1 MNDPEGKEELESWKK
16 LKGKAPLQN
25 LSQNA
30 IRRETE
36 GDFRLL
42 GRRNGEGLVGPNL
55 SPILQGSEDME
66 YGGRMSFMSADNSVG
81 LDYDDEDGER
91 DEDEEPNVICQ
102 SLDHADM
109 LGLNKAT
116 LRLRYLIN
124 WSVRSLLQ
132 LHHPGP
138 GDNLA
143 LVHLYG
149 PHVRFER
156 GASIAFN
163 LYDCHGKLLHP
174 ELVQKLADKNNISLS
189 IGFLRNMKF
198 GDLKAVEVQDLL
210 VSEKNVNS
218 ASKRGKQGKKVLRI
232 EVLTAALSILS
243 HFEDVYRLWMFVA
256 RFLDADFVSKELGSH
271 GLLCEQ
277 DVLKEV

>member
-1 MNDPEGKEELESWKK
+1 M
-16 LKGKAPLQN
+16 
-25 LSQNA
+25 
-30 IRRETE
+30 
-36 GDFRLL
+36 
-42 GRRNGEGLVGPNL
+42 
-55 SPILQGSEDME
+55 
-66 YGGRMSFMSADNSVG
+66 
-81 LDYDDEDGER
+81 
-91 DEDEEPNVICQ
+91 ICR

-138 GDNLA
+138 GENLA

-149 PHVRFER
+149 PRVRFER

-189 IGFLRNMKF
+189 IGFLWNMKF
-198 GDLKAVEVQDLL
+198 GDPKAAEVQDLL

-218 ASKRGKQGKKVLRI
+218 VSKRGKRGKKVLRI

-271 GLLCEQ
+271 RLLCEEE
-277 DVLKEV
+277 DVLTEV